1 MARSLLSKSIRNSRL
16 LKSSKLEQE
25 QVFPSFSCS
34 AIPLTLSP
42 FDVGGFVYLERMYEV
57 ESRIESLGKARLL
70 GHFEH
75 DSAEWHA
82 ARAGIG
88 GSDIGTILG
97 VNPYKTRQMLLE
109 ERTGLSEGFL
119 EPNLAMRLGTAF
131 EPAIRRVWAEDN
143 WTTQVTETGTWQ
155 SNENPLWKANPDGIL
170 KFSDGSLGIL
180 EIKNSMA
187 REISQTW
194 VCQVNW
200 YMMLLGLNRAV
211 LVQCK
216 GNKLVEYQLDADL
229 ELQNQMRAA
238 ALQFERELQNGI

>member
-1 MARSLLSKSIRNSRL
+1 M
-16 LKSSKLEQE
+16 
-25 QVFPSFSCS
+25 
-34 AIPLTLSP
+34 
-42 FDVGGFVYLERMYEV
+42 DEV

-75 DSAEWHA
+75 ASEDWHN

-109 ERTGLSEGFL
+109 ERLSGSRGVL
-119 EPNLAMRLGTAF
+119 MPNLAMRLGTEF
-131 EPAIRRVWAEDN
+131 EPAIRRVWAEEN
-143 WTTQVTETGTWQ
+143 WHSYSVTETGTWQ

-170 KFSDGSLGIL
+170 IANNKNLGIL

-187 REISQTW
+187 RDLSETW

-200 YMMLLGLNRAV
+200 YMMTLGLNFGV
-211 LVQCK
+211 IVQCK
-216 GNKLVEYQLDADL
+216 GNKFVEYPL
-229 ELQNQMRAA
+229 EGDINLQNDMRAA
-238 ALQFERELQNGI
+238 ALAFERELQNGI